1 MYIPKQKKT
10 KPNQKQPPLSQKMG
24 TIEQIFVPK
33 FNPGPSWKVTF
44 LGKKKT
50 KKNFSNMVK
59 VCRFLL
65 AGNTSQDYNPPKN
78 KQTKKNIPPTPPIE
92 SIGH

>member
-50 KKNFSNMVK
+50 KKTFPTWSKFAVF
-59 VCRFLL
+59 FLL
-65 AGNTSQDYNPPKN
+65 GTLPRITTLPKTN
-78 KQTKKNIPPTPPIE
+78 KPKKNIPPTPPIK